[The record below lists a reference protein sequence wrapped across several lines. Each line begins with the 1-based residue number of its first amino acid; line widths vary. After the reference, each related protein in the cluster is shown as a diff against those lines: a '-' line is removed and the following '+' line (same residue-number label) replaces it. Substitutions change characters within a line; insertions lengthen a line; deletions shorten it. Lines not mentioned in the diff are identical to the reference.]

1 MLCMSVAGPAGLVGA
16 ADRREEESGACDE
29 ATEGLPR

>member
-1 MLCMSVAGPAGLVGA
+1 MLYLSVAGPAGLVGA
-16 ADRREEESGACDE
+16 ADRREEEPGAGDE